1 MALFSFIPMNKYAI
15 AGKELMKGNFGNA
28 YSVIANKSAGS
39 ELIYPSRYR
48 NGNFFFGV
56 NGADKAFVWGNFNSS
71 LLAYQKNPIVSA
83 VINKTAQATVNG
95 KQYIMDANG
104 KESKLSQAVALRRLL
119 KKPNYYQTGTAF
131 RAQAKVYKMIYG
143 YCPIL
148 VIKPAG
154 FENDYSKWKM
164 WSIPPWMLQVE
175 DNNDVL
181 FYENSRS
188 PFKRITL
195 TYMGRS
201 INLPLDSVFFL
212 RENQISTSTYN
223 MNSATETASLFLPD
237 SKLFG
242 LTDNISNLIDS
253 LSSRGSLVRNRGPLW
268 ILTNDSSDS
277 GEAGLF
283 PIDPDDKQELQDDF
297 HQNYGIMNGQRK
309 AIISDAKLKLQSVG
323 FDVAQLQLL
332 PGEIQDA
339 KMICDGL
346 NYPPYLLGL
355 VDAKFD
361 NQDIAERAWYT
372 NSIIP
377 DQQSDDEQFD
387 ELFNLEALGLHIE
400 TDYNHLPALQENVTE
415 QGRGRWYMNQALL
428 IEFTNGLITWNE
440 WREKLGDDTKP
451 GMDLYY
457 FELVAA
463 GKIIPAPTAP
473 AGNVSS
479 DQGASNSNNDSNSN
493 SNG

>member
-1 MALFSFIPMNKYAI
+1 MNKYAI

-28 YSVIANKSAGS
+28 YAVIANKSAGS

-48 NGNFFFGV
+48 NGNFFFGI

-83 VINKTAQATVNG
+83 VVNKTAQATVNG
-95 KQYIMDANG
+95 KQFIMDAEG
-104 KESKLSQAVALRRLL
+104 KEATTAQAKGLRKLL

-148 VIKPAG
+148 AIKPVG
-154 FENDYSKWKM
+154 FENDYSRWKL
-164 WSIPPWMLQVE
+164 WCIPPWMLQVE
-175 DNNDVL
+175 DNTDGM
-181 FYENSRS
+181 FYENTVS

-201 INLPLDSVFFL
+201 INLPLNSVFFL

-242 LTDNISNLIDS
+242 LTENISNLISS
-253 LSSRGSLVRNRGPLW
+253 LNSRGSLIREKGPMW
-268 ILTNDSSDS
+268 ILSNDANDSGD
-277 GEAGLF
+277 AGLF
-283 PIDPDDKQELQDDF
+283 PINPKDKDELQDDF
-297 HQNYGIMNGQRK
+297 RQNYGIMAGQRK
-309 AIISDAKLKLQSVG
+309 AIITDAKLKLQEVG
-323 FDVAQLQLL
+323 FDVAQLKLL
-332 PGEIQDA
+332 EGEVQDA

-387 ELFNLEALGLHIE
+387 ELFNLEAIGLHIE
-400 TDYNHLPALQENVTE
+400 TDYSHLPALQENITE

-428 IEFTNGLITWNE
+428 IEFTNGLLTWNE
-440 WREKLGDDTKP
+440 WREKLGDDTVK
-451 GMDLYY
+451 GMDKYY
-457 FELVAA
+457 YELVAE

-479 DQGASNSNNDSNSN
+479 DQAASGSASSGSTSTNNSNSN